1 MEVTTSDSAPSRTRW
16 KLWIALGVVAALVG
30 GAVFLFPVLM
40 SPVKTFP
47 MGKGLQPKDTEFIVG
62 PCGGS
67 VDGPGSTFKSGL
79 RSTAWDDAGHL
90 NVQYAIA
97 TNCAAPFNYGGYKLA
112 GDKLTLEYSIFWK
125 PTTMPDGKT
134 VVMKTMCTCGYEL
147 KYRISG
153 LMKNNYTIDI
163 VEVEKR

>member
-1 MEVTTSDSAPSRTRW
+1 MTTSDGAPSRKRW
-16 KLWIALGVVAALVG
+16 KLWIALGVVAALVV
-30 GAVFLFPVLM
+30 GAVFLFRDLM

-47 MGKGLQPKDTEFIVG
+47 MGKKLQPIDTEFIVG
-62 PCGGS
+62 PCSGS
-67 VDGPGSTFKSGL
+67 VDGPSNTFNPGL
-79 RSTAWDDAGHL
+79 RSTVWDDAGHL

-97 TNCAAPFNYGGYKLA
+97 TNCAAPFNYGGYKLV

-125 PTTMPDGKT
+125 PTTMSDGKS

-153 LMKNNYTIDI
+153 LAKQNYAIDI
-163 VEVEKR
+163 IEVAKR